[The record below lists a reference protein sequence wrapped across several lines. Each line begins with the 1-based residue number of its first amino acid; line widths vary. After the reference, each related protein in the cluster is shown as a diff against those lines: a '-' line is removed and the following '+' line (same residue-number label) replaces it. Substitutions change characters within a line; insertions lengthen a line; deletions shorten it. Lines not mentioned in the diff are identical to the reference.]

1 MGDTDVVTKAL
12 WWFFIGMLVIIPF
25 IAIDSGETHKHHDVL
40 KCEEQGGIYL
50 ETLHKKTKD
59 GRYVRTCM
67 KKDFFVDMGE

>member
-1 MGDTDVVTKAL
+1 MNDTDDVTKTL
-12 WWFFIGMLVIIPF
+12 WWFFLGMLFIIF
-25 IAIDSGETHKHHDVL
+25 FLAGETSKHKDVL